1 MIKNKKFKNLIS
13 IFLCIFLIF
22 GTSVSTQ
29 AAVLTSQISA
39 QSVEATGV
47 EKSYIQQML
56 DKLQQILNL
65 LSKKGDITVECIDN
79 EGNVISSQTY
89 TKLKF
94 GTYTYDA
101 PEIEGY
107 TLADEA
113 KKSTTISR
121 KNKDAKITFTYNK
134 NVEKPGEGDIE
145 KPGEGDVEQTVE
157 KVYLVNAL
165 TYTDYVENS
174 YVIATSGEL
183 QSQGTYKC
191 TQMVEIPSD
200 VTSLYLIQPLG
211 SYYSYHIGAF

>member
-113 KKSTTISR
+113 KKSTTISK
-121 KNKDAKITFTYNK
+121 KNKNAKITFTYNK
-134 NVEKPGEGDIE
+134 NVEKPGEGDTE

-183 QSQGTYKC
+183 SFFNSIINA
-191 TQMVEIPSD
+191 VS
-200 VTSLYLIQPLG
+200 PLTLG
-211 SYYSYHIGAF
+211 

>member
-79 EGNVISSQTY
+79 EGNVISSQILMMPQ
-89 TKLKF
+89 K
-94 GTYTYDA
+94 
-101 PEIEGY
+101 
-107 TLADEA
+107 
-113 KKSTTISR
+113 
-121 KNKDAKITFTYNK
+121 
-134 NVEKPGEGDIE
+134 
-145 KPGEGDVEQTVE
+145 
-157 KVYLVNAL
+157 
-165 TYTDYVENS
+165 
-174 YVIATSGEL
+174 
-183 QSQGTYKC
+183 
-191 TQMVEIPSD
+191 
-200 VTSLYLIQPLG
+200 
-211 SYYSYHIGAF
+211 